1 MTNLLDIV
9 DNYFLCFLQKH
20 RKENNFEE
28 RVGGQTPLTDFLVE
42 MKTPGVKDAHA
53 GLLDA
58 GLAFFK
64 AGKKCVPKSLR
75 NSQKIPLI

>member
-1 MTNLLDIV
+1 MTIIFSV
-9 DNYFLCFLQKH
+9 SC
-20 RKENNFEE
+20 RKTEKKLTQLAFEE

-75 NSQKIPLI
+75 NSHKIPLI